1 MVRKKIGVVM
11 ETIQEKIEK
20 SFKENSPRIAI
31 KKGEKNT
38 TYSELYNEVKI
49 LSFNISNVWP
59 EQRKYLLVW
68 CDEIENTIKALL
80 ACLLSNNIAIPISK
94 DYTEERIQH
103 LQETYT
109 IDGILVDR
117 DKKNGLKNI
126 RFLNILQPM
135 SIKK

>member
-1 MVRKKIGVVM
+1 M

-80 ACLLSNNIAIPISK
+80 ACLLSNNCCDI
-94 DYTEERIQH
+94 T
-103 LQETYT
+103 
-109 IDGILVDR
+109 
-117 DKKNGLKNI
+117 
-126 RFLNILQPM
+126 
-135 SIKK
+135 

>member
-1 MVRKKIGVVM
+1 M

-59 EQRKYLLVW
+59 EQRKYLLAV
-68 CDEIENTIKALL
+68 
-80 ACLLSNNIAIPISK
+80 S
-94 DYTEERIQH
+94 YTH
-103 LQETYT
+103 LDVYKRQAWNY
-109 IDGILVDR
+109 R
-117 DKKNGLKNI
+117 Y
-126 RFLNILQPM
+126 RFHSAFFSGNVP
-135 SIKK
+135 

>member
-68 CDEIENTIKALL
+68 LIRRGVELWRNSAPVTLKTFILRYFQMHQYLL
-80 ACLLSNNIAIPISK
+80 LLRDPEQSRRL
-94 DYTEERIQH
+94 ER
-103 LQETYT
+103 E
-109 IDGILVDR
+109 
-117 DKKNGLKNI
+117 
-126 RFLNILQPM
+126 
-135 SIKK
+135 

>member
-1 MVRKKIGVVM
+1 M

-80 ACLLSNNIAIPISK
+80 ACLLSNIAIPISK

>member
-68 CDEIENTIKALL
+68 CDEIENTINKRVLL
-80 ACLLSNNIAIPISK
+80 IRLC
-94 DYTEERIQH
+94 Q
-103 LQETYT
+103 
-109 IDGILVDR
+109 GVD
-117 DKKNGLKNI
+117 
-126 RFLNILQPM
+126 M
-135 SIKK
+135 

>member
-80 ACLLSNNIAIPISK
+80 AGLLSNNIAIPISK

-126 RFLNILQPM
+126 RFLNILHPM
-135 SIKK
+135 LS